1 MLAHRLGAIE
11 VMGSNPGKGEAFLN
25 YLNLMLTKKV
35 PILTHDVDV
44 SLKLLPE
51 WGIQGSLSPLLCT
64 EPRLFNILS
73 LSFCSTLALIAIP
86 QPMASSLQTDGQG
99 RASRRV

>member
-1 MLAHRLGAIE
+1 MLLHWLGAIE

-44 SLKLLPE
+44 SPYYKGYNVNAPLIELKASF
-51 WGIQGSLSPLLCT
+51 WGFLRT
-64 EPRLFNILS
+64 
-73 LSFCSTLALIAIP
+73 
-86 QPMASSLQTDGQG
+86 
-99 RASRRV
+99 